1 MSARARPCST
11 VPTRARRRVSIGAMA
26 GRMTSLVSRGRAL
39 NWLALY
45 EAAKFVYG
53 HGKRSWE
60 KLTPSERAEIGRMIR
75 KSKGRSTN
83 LTQRER
89 DRLWTLVKK
98 ATIG

>member
-1 MSARARPCST
+1 
-11 VPTRARRRVSIGAMA
+11 MA
-26 GRMTSLVSRGRAL
+26 GGLTSLVARGRAL
-39 NWLALY
+39 NWVALY

-60 KLTPSERAEIGRMIR
+60 HLTPSERAEIGRMIR

-98 ATIG
+98 AATG